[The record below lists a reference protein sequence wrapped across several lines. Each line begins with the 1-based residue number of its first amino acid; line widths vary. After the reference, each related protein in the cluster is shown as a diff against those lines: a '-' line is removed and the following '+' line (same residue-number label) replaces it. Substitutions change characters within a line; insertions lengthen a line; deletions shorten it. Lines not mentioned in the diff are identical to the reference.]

1 IITLAMY
8 GLASYYLVSVLC
20 DGFKFKIKLL
30 LTLIIVAVSLSLM
43 EYMNETLYWLSAMHY
58 VWTQAFLIFA
68 FALAL
73 KALNGSKGAFILCLI
88 ILFLD
93 GITLEQPVIF
103 SGVAAFLA
111 AIYYLYKGERQ
122 KFLICAAFWLACI
135 AGFLVMYLAPG
146 TAHRVAAIAANK
158 VKFNANY
165 TEPHGTQLILN
176 LIKIAISGG
185 VMTAGKFFSKPF
197 IYVFILFTPCIAEN
211 IKIKF
216 NLRLKVWQI
225 ILFVLMV
232 DVGMNLITGATA
244 GGALYSRT
252 ESIAL
257 CLMSGV
263 WFALFGFCWRNEK
276 ILSRIKNFKIF
287 KLRYA
292 LLILCLLA
300 APNFTYVIRD
310 LKIAP
315 EYVANNAA
323 RLESALSQHKAGVE
337 NVIVP
342 YLDPKPKLL
351 FVGDLVSYEDD
362 IANWVNKSYAGYY
375 GLNKITPVPKSILN
389 DQDKIKRWLNGD
401 ISVVNTD
408 EESDASFIYD
418 IAVMY
423 DAQSSMGK
431 AAKDTDKAIKLYNK
445 ASQLGHNQANRSLA
459 RVYLTNPKYK
469 NYLTGAYWLARYI
482 IGSSFPFAI

>member
-1 IITLAMY
+1 M
-8 GLASYYLVSVLC
+8 
-20 DGFKFKIKLL
+20 
-30 LTLIIVAVSLSLM
+30 
-43 EYMNETLYWLSAMHY
+43 
-58 VWTQAFLIFA
+58 
-68 FALAL
+68 
-73 KALNGSKGAFILCLI
+73 
-88 ILFLD
+88 
-93 GITLEQPVIF
+93 
-103 SGVAAFLA
+103 
-111 AIYYLYKGERQ
+111 
-122 KFLICAAFWLACI
+122 
-135 AGFLVMYLAPG
+135 
-146 TAHRVAAIAANK
+146 
-158 VKFNANY
+158 
-165 TEPHGTQLILN
+165 
-176 LIKIAISGG
+176 
-185 VMTAGKFFSKPF
+185 
-197 IYVFILFTPCIAEN
+197 PCIAEN
-211 IKIKF
+211 LKINFKF
-216 NLRLKVWQI
+216 RLKAWQI
-225 ILFVLMV
+225 ILLVILTAFFNQAICAFAAGFHLAPRAETFALWTMLVL
-232 DVGMNLITGATA
+232 
-244 GGALYSRT
+244 
-252 ESIAL
+252 
-257 CLMSGV
+257 
-263 WFALFGFCWRNEK
+263 WFSLFGFCYRSEK

-469 NYLTGAYWLARYI
+469 NYLTGAYWLTRYI